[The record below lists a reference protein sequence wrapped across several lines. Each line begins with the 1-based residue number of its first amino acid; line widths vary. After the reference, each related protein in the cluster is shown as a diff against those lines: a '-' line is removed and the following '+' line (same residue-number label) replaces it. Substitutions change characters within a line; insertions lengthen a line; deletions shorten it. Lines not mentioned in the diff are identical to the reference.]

1 MTPRFRQFALTVHV
15 TFSVGWIGAV
25 AAFLALDVPGLTS
38 EDAQMVRAV
47 YLAMDLTIR
56 FVVVPLAL
64 ASLLTGLAQALGTPW
79 GLFRH
84 YWVLVKFLL
93 TVVDAIILLNY
104 MQTAGVIAGRA
115 ADPTFSSDDFLAR
128 RTPFAVLH
136 AGGGLLVLLVAATLG
151 VYKPRGMT
159 PYGRRKQREQ
169 GDTGVVQESTTSTPS
184 WVKAVGII
192 ALVLVLLV
200 VIRRFTG
207 VGGPH
212 GPSRHI
218 PSGDV
223 GGYTPSGGGLGGY

>member
-1 MTPRFRQFALTVHV
+1 
-15 TFSVGWIGAV
+15 V
-25 AAFLALDVPGLTS
+25 AGLTRQ
-38 EDAQMVRAV
+38 DAQMARAA

-56 FVVVPLAL
+56 FVIVPLAR

-84 YWVLVKFLL
+84 YWVLVTFLL
-93 TVVDAIILLNY
+93 IVVATIILLNY
-104 MQTAGVIAGRA
+104 MQTASFIAGLA
-115 ADPTFSSDDFLAR
+115 ADPTFSGDDFLAR

-159 PYGRRKQREQ
+159 PYGVRKQREQ
-169 GDTGVVQESTTSTPS
+169 GDTGVVQESTTSTPR
-184 WVKAVGII
+184 WVKVVGIV

-212 GPSRHI
+212 GPGRHI
-218 PSGDV
+218 PSDDV
-223 GGYTPSGGGLGGY
+223 GGHTPSGGGLSGH